1 MSKKSFFIGF
11 ASGIVLTLVAL
22 FVIGVIIQ
30 NYETNVPVQRLD
42 EPVCYE
48 NKTETSFKV
57 FQVFS
62 NGPLAKEIS
71 DEKEISGE
79 EMKWYLGN
87 TVVVLGKNYYDDQI
101 LTVKNPQR
109 VGTYSY
115 INKDGMS
122 MTVPVIDGEISE

>member
-42 EPVCYE
+42 NPVCYE

-62 NGPLAKEIS
+62 NGALAKEIF

-87 TVVVLGKNYYDDQI
+87 TVVVLGKNYYNNQI

-115 INKDGMS
+115 TNGAGLHT
-122 MTVPVIDGEISE
+122 TVPVIDGEISE

>member
-42 EPVCYE
+42 NPVCYE

-62 NGPLAKEIS
+62 NGALAKEIS

-79 EMKWYLGN
+79 DMKWYLGN

>member
-62 NGPLAKEIS
+62 NGALASEVS
-71 DEKEISGE
+71 DE
-79 EMKWYLGN
+79 EMKMYLGN
-87 TVVVLGKNYYDDQI
+87 TVVVLGKNYYNDQI

-115 INKDGMS
+115 TNGAGLHT
-122 MTVPVIDGEISE
+122 TVPVIDGEISE

>member
-11 ASGIVLTLVAL
+11 AFGIVLTLVAL

-42 EPVCYE
+42 NPVCYE

-62 NGPLAKEIS
+62 NGALASEVS
-71 DEKEISGE
+71 DE
-79 EMKWYLGN
+79 EMKMYLGN
-87 TVVVLGKNYYDDQI
+87 TVVVLGKNYYNDQI

-115 INKDGMS
+115 TNGAGLHT
-122 MTVPVIDGEISE
+122 TVPVIDGEISE

>member
-42 EPVCYE
+42 NPVCYE

-57 FQVFS
+57 FRVFS
-62 NGPLAKEIS
+62 NGALAKEIS

>member
-11 ASGIVLTLVAL
+11 ASDIVLTLVAL

-42 EPVCYE
+42 NPVCYE

-62 NGPLAKEIS
+62 NGALAKEIS

>member
-42 EPVCYE
+42 NPVCYE
-48 NKTETSFKV
+48 NKV

-62 NGPLAKEIS
+62 NGALA
-71 DEKEISGE
+71 KEISGE

>member
-42 EPVCYE
+42 NPVCHE

-62 NGPLAKEIS
+62 NGALAKEIS

-79 EMKWYLGN
+79 DMKWYLGN

>member
-11 ASGIVLTLVAL
+11 ASGMVLTLVAL

-42 EPVCYE
+42 NPVCYE

-62 NGPLAKEIS
+62 NGALAKEIS

-109 VGTYSY
+109 VRTYSY

>member
-42 EPVCYE
+42 NPVCYE

-62 NGPLAKEIS
+62 NGALAKEIS

-109 VGTYSY
+109 VGTYSS

>member
-42 EPVCYE
+42 NPVCYE

-62 NGPLAKEIS
+62 NGALAKEIS

-87 TVVVLGKNYYDDQI
+87 TVVVRGKNYYDDQI

>member
-42 EPVCYE
+42 NPVCYE

-62 NGPLAKEIS
+62 NGALAKEIS
-71 DEKEISGE
+71 DDKEISGE

>member
-11 ASGIVLTLVAL
+11 AFGIVLTLVAL

-42 EPVCYE
+42 NPVCYE

-62 NGPLAKEIS
+62 NGALAKEIS

>member
-30 NYETNVPVQRLD
+30 NYEANVPVQRLD
-42 EPVCYE
+42 NPVCYE

-62 NGPLAKEIS
+62 NGALAKEIS

>member
-42 EPVCYE
+42 NPVCYE

-62 NGPLAKEIS
+62 NGALAKEIS

-87 TVVVLGKNYYDDQI
+87 TVVVFGKNYYDDQI

>member
-42 EPVCYE
+42 NPVCYE

-62 NGPLAKEIS
+62 NGALAREIS

>member
-11 ASGIVLTLVAL
+11 ASGIALTLVAL

-48 NKTETSFKV
+48 NKPETSFKV
-57 FQVFS
+57 FQVLS
-62 NGPLAKEIS
+62 NGALASEVS
-71 DEKEISGE
+71 DE
-79 EMKWYLGN
+79 EMKMYLGN
-87 TVVVLGKNYYDDQI
+87 TVVVLGKNYYNDQI

-115 INKDGMS
+115 TNGAGLHT
-122 MTVPVIDGEISE
+122 TVPVIDGEISE

>member
-42 EPVCYE
+42 NPVCYE

-62 NGPLAKEIS
+62 NGALAKEIS

-79 EMKWYLGN
+79 EMKWYLVN

-122 MTVPVIDGEISE
+122 MTMPVIDGEISE

>member
-42 EPVCYE
+42 NPVCYE

-62 NGPLAKEIS
+62 NGALAKEIS

-87 TVVVLGKNYYDDQI
+87 TVVVLGKNYNDDQI

>member
-11 ASGIVLTLVAL
+11 ASGIALTLVAL

-62 NGPLAKEIS
+62 NGALASEVS
-71 DEKEISGE
+71 DE
-79 EMKWYLGN
+79 EMKMYLGN
-87 TVVVLGKNYYDDQI
+87 TVVVLGKNYYNDQI

-115 INKDGMS
+115 TNGAGLHT
-122 MTVPVIDGEISE
+122 TVPVIDGEISE

>member
-42 EPVCYE
+42 NPVCYE

-62 NGPLAKEIS
+62 NGALAKEIS

-79 EMKWYLGN
+79 EMKWYLGT

>member
-42 EPVCYE
+42 NPVCYE

-57 FQVFS
+57 FQVFR
-62 NGPLAKEIS
+62 NGALA
-71 DEKEISGE
+71 KEISGE

>member
-42 EPVCYE
+42 KPVCYE

-62 NGPLAKEIS
+62 NGALASEVS
-71 DEKEISGE
+71 DE
-79 EMKWYLGN
+79 EMKMYLGN
-87 TVVVLGKNYYDDQI
+87 TVVVLGKNYYNDQI

-115 INKDGMS
+115 TNGAGLHT
-122 MTVPVIDGEISE
+122 TVPVIDGEISE

>member
-62 NGPLAKEIS
+62 NGALASEVS
-71 DEKEISGE
+71 DE
-79 EMKWYLGN
+79 EMKMYLGN

>member
-30 NYETNVPVQRLD
+30 NYETNVPVQPLD
-42 EPVCYE
+42 NPVCYE

-62 NGPLAKEIS
+62 NGALAKEIS

>member
-30 NYETNVPVQRLD
+30 KYETNVPVQRLD

-62 NGPLAKEIS
+62 NGALASEVS
-71 DEKEISGE
+71 DE
-79 EMKWYLGN
+79 EMKMYLGN
-87 TVVVLGKNYYDDQI
+87 TVVVLGKNYYNDQI

-115 INKDGMS
+115 TNGAGLHT
-122 MTVPVIDGEISE
+122 TVPVIDGEINE

>member
-42 EPVCYE
+42 NPVCYE

-62 NGPLAKEIS
+62 NGALA
-71 DEKEISGE
+71 KEISGE

>member
-42 EPVCYE
+42 NSVCYE

-62 NGPLAKEIS
+62 NGALAKEIS

>member
-1 MSKKSFFIGF
+1 M
-11 ASGIVLTLVAL
+11 VAL

-42 EPVCYE
+42 NPVCYE

-62 NGPLAKEIS
+62 NGALAKEIS

>member
-42 EPVCYE
+42 NPVCYE

-62 NGPLAKEIS
+62 NGALAKESS

>member
-42 EPVCYE
+42 NPVCYE
-48 NKTETSFKV
+48 NKTETSFKA

-62 NGPLAKEIS
+62 NGALAKEIS

>member
-30 NYETNVPVQRLD
+30 NYETHVPVQRLD
-42 EPVCYE
+42 NPVCYE

-62 NGPLAKEIS
+62 NGALAKEIS

>member
-42 EPVCYE
+42 NPVCYE

-62 NGPLAKEIS
+62 NGALAKEIS

-79 EMKWYLGN
+79 EMKWYRGN

>member
-42 EPVCYE
+42 NPVCYE

-62 NGPLAKEIS
+62 NGALAKEIS

-122 MTVPVIDGEISE
+122 MTVPVIDGKISE

>member
-11 ASGIVLTLVAL
+11 ASGIGLTLDAL

-42 EPVCYE
+42 NPVCYE

-62 NGPLAKEIS
+62 NGALAKEIS

>member
-30 NYETNVPVQRLD
+30 NYETNVPVQCLD

-62 NGPLAKEIS
+62 NGALASEVS
-71 DEKEISGE
+71 DE
-79 EMKWYLGN
+79 EMKMYLGN
-87 TVVVLGKNYYDDQI
+87 TVVVLGKNYYNDQI

-115 INKDGMS
+115 TNGAGLHT
-122 MTVPVIDGEISE
+122 TVPVIDGEISE

>member
-42 EPVCYE
+42 NPVGYE
-48 NKTETSFKV
+48 NKTETSFQV

-62 NGPLAKEIS
+62 NAALASEVS
-71 DEKEISGE
+71 DEG
-79 EMKWYLGN
+79 MKLYLGN
-87 TVVVLGKNYYDDQI
+87 TVLVLGKNYYNDQI

-109 VGTYSY
+109 VGTYRY
-115 INKDGMS
+115 TNGAGLPT
-122 MTVPVIDGEISE
+122 TVPVIDGEISE